1 MPEGPRILLI
11 TGEPSGEQAA
21 IPLVEALRREI
32 PGCSVM
38 AVGSTGLRKAGA
50 EILFDNREL
59 AVMGFGEVLGRL
71 PALLR
76 RRASLKR
83 LLRSGKVDLFIPV
96 DAPGFNLHLAR
107 FARAAGVPVL
117 YFIAPQVWAWGA
129 GRVKAMARDLDALA
143 VILPFEE
150 DWFAE
155 RGLSAR
161 YVGHPLAACYTQDA
175 PEVAEPPRIGLLPGS
190 RMQEIRRLLPP
201 MLEAARL
208 LSVRRPELGFL
219 LLESPGVSEDTYNS
233 WLGESKLPLKRVRGN
248 AAASLPGL
256 AGAWV
261 TSGTATLETALAGVP
276 MIVAYR
282 TGALSYHIARWLV
295 KVPSISLVN
304 LVAGETLVPEMIQ
317 GRVRPDAMAEAMDRL
332 LGDETARETQR
343 IGFREIRRR
352 LGEGEPGTAV
362 AAMARE
368 ILERR

>member
-1 MPEGPRILLI
+1 
-11 TGEPSGEQAA
+11 
-21 IPLVEALRREI
+21 
-32 PGCSVM
+32 M
-38 AVGSTGLRKAGA
+38 AVGSAGLRKAGA

-96 DAPGFNLHLAR
+96 DAPGFNLPLAR
-107 FARAAGVPVL
+107 FAHAAGVPVL
-117 YFIAPQVWAWGA
+117 YFIAPQVWAWAA
-129 GRVKAMARDLDALA
+129 GRVKAMARDLDVLA

-161 YVGHPLAACYTQDA
+161 YVGHPLTARYEKDP
-175 PEVAEPPRIGLLPGS
+175 PEAAEPPRIGLLPGS
-190 RMQEIRRLLPP
+190 RMQEIRRLLHP
-201 MLEAARL
+201 MLEAAKHL
-208 LSVRRPELGFL
+208 AVRRPGISFL
-219 LLESPGVSEDTYNS
+219 LLESPSVSEDYYNT
-233 WLGESKLPLKRVRGN
+233 WLREFKLPLKRVRGN
-248 AAASLPGL
+248 AADSLPGL

-276 MIVAYR
+276 MVVAYR

-304 LVAGETLVPEMIQ
+304 LVAGKTLVPELIQ
-317 GRVRPDAMAEAMDRL
+317 GRVRPDALAEAMDKI
-332 LGDETARETQR
+332 LGDEAARETQR
-343 IGFREIRRR
+343 EGFREIRRK
-352 LGEGEPGTAV
+352 LGEGEPGHAV
-362 AAMARE
+362 AKMARE